1 MNTKRILSLIAV
13 TLITFTT
20 ATAQRISVVTESGA
34 TSIYRTLQEAIEG
47 ADSGSTIYLPGGGFT
62 LPDSVKI
69 TKRLTIIGIGHKP
82 DNENADGSSTITGN
96 VFFNEGSSGSALMSC
111 YVTGCVNI
119 GDGGATVNDVSIK
132 FCNINEISVKNNTCQ
147 ETVVNQSY
155 IRSGTN
161 FGGSNAQITNNVFS
175 CGVSNVDG
183 GAIAYNVITRN
194 WDHRYGSYSYEHT
207 TISIY
212 ANNTRIENNVLTNPG
227 ASTHW
232 GSNCITNN
240 NMFIGRDWGDYCI
253 NLETESWNDVFENYN
268 NGNASPVSR
277 FHFKGDYAQYE
288 HEVGIYAGDGFNED
302 QLAPVPFIISKS
314 IPQQTDA
321 AGKLNIKIRVKAG
334 D

>member
-1 MNTKRILSLIAV
+1 MNTKRILSIISV

-20 ATAQRISVVTESGA
+20 ATAQRISVVTEDGA

-69 TKRLTIIGIGHKP
+69 TKRLTIIGIGHKS
-82 DNENADGSSTITGN
+82 DNENADGSTIISGN

-111 YVTGCVNI
+111 YVTGDINI
-119 GDGGATVNDVSIK
+119 GDEGAEVDDVTIK
-132 FCNINEISVKNNTCQ
+132 YCNLYRVMVKNSTCQ
-147 ETVVNQSY
+147 ETVIDQNFIRNQSY
-155 IRSGTN
+155 FNGANAFFTN
-161 FGGSNAQITNNVFS
+161 NIAFGITNLDNGFVYNNIFTGTTYEKVDINWGTTS
-175 CGVSNVDG
+175 FHGVDNTIIKNNIFLS
-183 GAIAYNVITRN
+183 AALHYCRN
-194 WDHRYGSYSYEHT
+194 CT
-207 TISIY
+207 TS
-212 ANNTRIENNVLTNPG
+212 
-227 ASTHW
+227 
-232 GSNCITNN
+232 N
-240 NMFIGRDWGDYCI
+240 NMGINQNIGDDCI
-253 NLETESWNDVFENYN
+253 NLGEISWNDVFDNYN
-268 NGNASPVSR
+268 GGAISPVSS